1 VRAAE
6 LRCRNDWGHD
16 QWEAKVEGDTVLGVV
31 MNDAPHPRPPA
42 SDRGARPR
50 TDIDI
55 PDILLP
61 AADVTASPMLP
72 VSRLDDAP
80 EPSESA
86 RTVSADLN
94 RELLRGAW
102 ERHRERN
109 LNKGYSL
116 NPPAQPESEARVI
129 SNQYIPPSRDVDTP
143 TNRGLT
149 TSVFEFSDKGNEA
162 KFDAVPEIDEKREL
176 PEIRQAPRTQPLQAR
191 VRPAVESRR
200 SLPASE
206 SRFDELEEPA
216 RDDVRRVE
224 RETPEARWPDLDDV
238 VQLEPNSSAEA
249 TDASFDGYADDAFEA
264 RAESLRESHD
274 DQYFEPWDA
283 VTPVDHAAREGHDIW
298 ANIPRCCRTCRD
310 FRPAGSGERGWCNN
324 QWAFKH
330 RRMVDSDDLPCE
342 TSIGHWWVP
351 GDEAWQGEFDVSA
364 LGQPTPLMD
373 RWFGRVG
380 GDERAAEAAQD
391 RRRRKTGS
399 W

>member
-1 VRAAE
+1 
-6 LRCRNDWGHD
+6 
-16 QWEAKVEGDTVLGVV
+16 
-31 MNDAPHPRPPA
+31 
-42 SDRGARPR
+42 
-50 TDIDI
+50 
-55 PDILLP
+55 
-61 AADVTASPMLP
+61 MLP
-72 VSRLDDAP
+72 VSRADAAA
-80 EPSESA
+80 EPTETA
-86 RTVSADLN
+86 RPVSADLN

-116 NPPAQPESEARVI
+116 APPSQPEGEARVI
-129 SNQYIPPSRDVDTP
+129 SNQYIPPSRDADTP

-162 KFDAVPEIDEKREL
+162 KFDAIPEIDEQRDL
-176 PEIRQAPRTQPLQAR
+176 PEARPAIRQQPVR
-191 VRPAVESRR
+191 SRIRPAAEPRR
-200 SLPASE
+200 PIPAAE
-206 SRFDELEEPA
+206 SRFDEVEEHA
-216 RDDVRRVE
+216 REDVHRVE
-224 RETPEARWPDLDDV
+224 HEASSASWPDLDDV
-238 VQLEPNSSAEA
+238 AQPESSYSAEA
-249 TDASFDGYADDAFEA
+249 TYGSFDRFSDDALEQ
-264 RAESLRESHD
+264 RVETSRDSLDE
-274 DQYFEPWDA
+274 QYFEPWEADA
-283 VTPVDHAAREGHDIW
+283 PIDHAAREGHDIW

-342 TSIGHWWVP
+342 TSVGHWWLP

-380 GDERAAEAAQD
+380 DDERTADPAQD

>member
-1 VRAAE
+1 MV
-6 LRCRNDWGHD
+6 
-16 QWEAKVEGDTVLGVV
+16 
-31 MNDAPHPRPPA
+31 
-42 SDRGARPR
+42 
-50 TDIDI
+50 
-55 PDILLP
+55 
-61 AADVTASPMLP
+61 P
-72 VSRLDDAP
+72 VSRAQVVP
-80 EPSESA
+80 EPSEPEPA

-116 NPPAQPESEARVI
+116 NPPSQPESEARVI
-129 SNQYIPPSRDVDTP
+129 SNEYIPPSRDGNTP
-143 TNRGLT
+143 SNRGLT

-162 KFDAVPEIDEKREL
+162 KFDAIPEIDHQREL
-176 PEIRQAPRTQPLQAR
+176 TEPRPTPRPQPVRPR
-191 VRPAVESRR
+191 VRPTADSPRPLPSNEAHFDVIDEPERDIVR
-200 SLPASE
+200 QTERDSL
-206 SRFDELEEPA
+206 
-216 RDDVRRVE
+216 RV
-224 RETPEARWPDLDDV
+224 TLPDLDEV
-238 VQLEPNSSAEA
+238 AQPEPIYSAEPSD
-249 TDASFDGYADDAFEA
+249 TSYDAYSDDAFET
-264 RAESLRESHD
+264 RGESVREPRDESVREPRDEH
-274 DQYFEPWDA
+274 YFEPWDA
-283 VTPVDHAAREGHDIW
+283 AAPVDHAARDGHDIW

-373 RWFGRVG
+373 RWFGPG
-380 GDERAAEAAQD
+380 GGEERIADAAHD